1 MKSKINFPGV
11 CTMLLCLCFSKN
23 MVAQQIQAP
32 SPDHSQAVSHN
43 GQPPNIYTYRVFEA
57 PNKMYG
63 YDVFKNG
70 KGIFHQ
76 PAVIMAPNNVDAKA
90 SNNAAANQNAVR
102 SNLPVTNT
110 HQITA
115 DGFSK
120 EEFAQNAA
128 LISIEKIK
136 KRSAPALTND
146 EIKRVINSNSNTII
160 KH

>member
-1 MKSKINFPGV
+1 MKSKINFPGI

-23 MVAQQIQAP
+23 IAAQQIQGT
-32 SPDHSQAVSHN
+32 SPERSQAMTHN
-43 GQPPNIYTYRVFEA
+43 GQPANTYTYKVFEA

-63 YDVFKNG
+63 YDILQNG

-76 PAVIMAPNNVDAKA
+76 PAAIIPT
-90 SNNAAANQNAVR
+90 NNAGTNQNPAPQILSSVNDPHVAV
-102 SNLPVTNT
+102 N
-110 HQITA
+110 
-115 DGFSK
+115 GFSK

-128 LISIEKIK
+128 MLSIEKIK

-146 EIKRVINSNSNTII
+146 EMKQVINSNSNTII

>member
-1 MKSKINFPGV
+1 MKSKNNFGGI

-23 MVAQQIQAP
+23 IVAQQIQAT
-32 SPDHSQAVSHN
+32 SPEFSREITHN
-43 GQPPNIYTYRVFEA
+43 GQPANTYTYKVFEA

-63 YDVFKNG
+63 YDILQNG

-76 PAVIMAPNNVDAKA
+76 PAAIIPT
-90 SNNAAANQNAVR
+90 NNAGTNQNTAPQILSSV
-102 SNLPVTNT
+102 NDPHFATN
-110 HQITA
+110 
-115 DGFSK
+115 GFSK

-128 LISIEKIK
+128 MLSIEKIK

-146 EIKRVINSNSNTII
+146 EMKQVINSNSNTII

>member
-1 MKSKINFPGV
+1 MKSKINFPGI

-23 MVAQQIQAP
+23 IVAQQIKAT
-32 SPDHSQAVSHN
+32 SQDAVTHN
-43 GQPPNIYTYRVFEA
+43 GQPANTYTYKVFEA

-63 YDVFKNG
+63 YDILQNG

-76 PAVIMAPNNVDAKA
+76 PAAIIPTNNTGLNQSAVPQTL
-90 SNNAAANQNAVR
+90 SSANDPRGVVN
-102 SNLPVTNT
+102 
-110 HQITA
+110 
-115 DGFSK
+115 GFSK

-128 LISIEKIK
+128 MLSIEKIK

-146 EIKRVINSNSNTII
+146 EMKQAINSNSNTII

>member
-1 MKSKINFPGV
+1 MKSKVNLPGI

-23 MVAQQIQAP
+23 IIAQQIQAP
-32 SPDHSQAVSHN
+32 SPDHSRAVMHN
-43 GQPPNIYTYRVFEA
+43 GQPANTYTYKVFEA

-63 YDVFKNG
+63 YDILQNG

-76 PAVIMAPNNVDAKA
+76 PAAIIPVNN
-90 SNNAAANQNAVR
+90 SGANQNAAR
-102 SNLPVTNT
+102 
-110 HQITA
+110 QISPA
-115 DGFSK
+115 MDDRHVAVNGFSK

-128 LISIEKIK
+128 MLSIEKIK

-146 EIKRVINSNSNTII
+146 EMKQVINSNSNTII